1 MLESKLRQK
10 ILPPRTR
17 LLPIISYQLLA
28 LKLLQEMMQETNREM
43 LQETLQEMLRET
55 LQEML
60 LDFVN
65 LWYFVPTLLQ
75 K

>member
-28 LKLLQEMMQETNREM
+28 LKLLQETLQETDRET
-43 LQETLQEMLRET
+43 LQETLQGM